1 MSQSSGGARLLT
13 KAFRSR
19 RGDLVAVAL
28 FSAMANLLLLTGPLF
43 MLQVYDRVLASGSVP
58 TLIAL
63 VILVT
68 ALFLL
73 YGIFELVRGR
83 VLARVGLLVD
93 GAVSGLAFRKALESP
108 IRGRD
113 NGGKPEP
120 TRDVDTVRQFLSG
133 GGPNFILDMPWIPV
147 YVAVVAL
154 LHPLLGLAVV
164 GGAVVLGVGAV
175 LNDRASRRR
184 QDVVT
189 DARVRKNAIS
199 ALGQRNA
206 EVVAAMGMG
215 GNLTRRWSERHE
227 EMLVAQTGAGD
238 LTGGITAWA
247 KTFRLML
254 QSGILALGAYLA
266 ILQEITP
273 GAMIAASI
281 ISARAL
287 GPVEQALSRWR
298 SFLETRSAWR
308 RLDEDLT
315 EDVEVRTTLPRP
327 ASALEVSGLAI
338 APPGMEKPTLTDV
351 NFRLEAGQSMA
362 VVGPSAAGK
371 TTLGRALAGV
381 WPALEGEVRLDGAT
395 LDQWTPEA
403 LGRFVGYLPQDV
415 ELFDGTVAENVSRFD
430 ERCDDDQVI
439 AAATAAG
446 AHELI
451 TGLPEGYDTRI
462 GPAGANLS
470 AGQRQRVGLAR
481 ALYGMPFLVIL
492 DEPDANL
499 DTAGEEALRTA
510 ITGAKAAG
518 SIVVIM
524 AHRANAIAAA
534 DHVLVLAGGR
544 QRAFGPPSEVL
555 PRIVRKPGAAK
566 RSAA

>member
-1 MSQSSGGARLLT
+1 MT
-13 KAFRSR
+13 
-19 RGDLVAVAL
+19 
-28 FSAMANLLLLTGPLF
+28 
-43 MLQVYDRVLASGSVP
+43 
-58 TLIAL
+58 
-63 VILVT
+63 
-68 ALFLL
+68 
-73 YGIFELVRGR
+73 E
-83 VLARVGLLVD
+83 
-93 GAVSGLAFRKALESP
+93 
-108 IRGRD
+108 
-113 NGGKPEP
+113 
-120 TRDVDTVRQFLSG
+120 
-133 GGPNFILDMPWIPV
+133 
-147 YVAVVAL
+147 
-154 LHPLLGLAVV
+154 
-164 GGAVVLGVGAV
+164 
-175 LNDRASRRR
+175 
-184 QDVVT
+184 
-189 DARVRKNAIS
+189 ARVRKHAIN

-298 SFLETRSAWR
+298 SYLETRSAWR
-308 RLDEDLT
+308 RLDEDLAA
-315 EDVEVRTTLPRP
+315 EVDVRTTLPRP
-327 ASALEVSGLAI
+327 VSTLEVVGLSI
-338 APPGMEKPTLTDV
+338 APPGVEKPTLSDV
-351 NFRLEAGQSMA
+351 NFRLEAGQSLA

-371 TTLGRALAGV
+371 TTLGRALARV
-381 WPALEGEVRLDGAT
+381 WPPLEGEVRLDGAT
-395 LDQWTPEA
+395 LDQWAPEM

-430 ERCDDDQVI
+430 EQCDDAQVI

-451 TGLPEGYDTRI
+451 TGLPDGYDTRI

-470 AGQRQRVGLAR
+470 AGQRQRIGLAR
-481 ALYGMPFLVIL
+481 ALYGTPFLVIL

-534 DHVLVLAGGR
+534 DQVLVLAGGR

-555 PRIVRKPGAAK
+555 PRIVRKPGATK